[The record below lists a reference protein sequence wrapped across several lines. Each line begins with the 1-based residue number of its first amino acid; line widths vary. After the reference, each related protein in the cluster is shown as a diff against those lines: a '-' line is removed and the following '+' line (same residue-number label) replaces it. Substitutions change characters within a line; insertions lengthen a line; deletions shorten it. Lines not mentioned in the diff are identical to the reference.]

1 MLGKK
6 TSELVQTVIFL
17 IIVLGQ
23 LFLAF
28 RYYSRNDTVGMAIFA
43 VVAVL
48 AAVAA
53 FGHFLEWRKTKRTQK
68 IK

>member
-1 MLGKK
+1 LEKK
-6 TSELVQTVIFL
+6 TSELVQTAIFAVIV
-17 IIVLGQ
+17 IGQ
-23 LFLAF
+23 VFLAF

-53 FGHFLEWRKTKRTQK
+53 FGHFLAWREVRKNRGN
-68 IK
+68 